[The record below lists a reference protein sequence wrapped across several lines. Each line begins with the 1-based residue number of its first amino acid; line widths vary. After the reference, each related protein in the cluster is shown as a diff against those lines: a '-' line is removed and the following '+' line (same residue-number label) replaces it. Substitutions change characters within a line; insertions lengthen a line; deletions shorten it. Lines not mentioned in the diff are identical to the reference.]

1 MGHDKQGSVKIE
13 ESIAILDNVIGSS
26 NQLYEWFAQH
36 FDTDVDSLKKN
47 YNIQITLQPDSN
59 TAEVKLVRVFRTTV
73 EVSGEAAQKIR
84 QLAKEAESRAKSGSS
99 RQNQRKNRK

>member
-36 FDTDVDSLKKN
+36 YETDVDFLKKH
-47 YNIQITLQPDSN
+47 YDIQITLQPDSN

-73 EVSGEAAQKIR
+73 EVSGDAAQTLR
-84 QLAKEAESRAKSGSS
+84 QLAKEAEARAKSGSS
-99 RQNQRKNRK
+99 RQNPHNHRK